1 MTAAERR
8 LCRDVEWRATMAN
21 VRSGVCLAVL
31 AAAAVAVMPVAH
43 VEARQAPRTVTLTV
57 TDPVGEK
64 MNYSQ
69 KQILAKPGEKLK
81 VRLVSMAQT
90 PKIVMAHNF
99 VVLKAGTDIKK
110 FTDAAANARATD
122 FIPPAFKASIIAMA
136 GMVGPGESMEVTF
149 TAPTAPGKYTFL
161 CSFAGHYAA
170 GMWGELIVK

>member
-1 MTAAERR
+1 MMMKNFGTGISAA
-8 LCRDVEWRATMAN
+8 LV
-21 VRSGVCLAVL
+21 
-31 AAAAVAVMPVAH
+31 AAAVISVVPVAR
-43 VEARQAPRTVTLTV
+43 VQARQAPRTVTLTV

-81 VRLVSMAQT
+81 VRIVSMAKT

-99 VVLKAGTDIKK
+99 VLLKAGTDIKK
-110 FTDAAANARATD
+110 FTDAAANARSTD
-122 FIPPAFKASIIAMA
+122 FIPPAFKAAIIASA
-136 GMVGPGESMEVTF
+136 PMVGPGEAMDVTF
-149 TAPTAPGKYTFL
+149 TAPVKPGKYVFL